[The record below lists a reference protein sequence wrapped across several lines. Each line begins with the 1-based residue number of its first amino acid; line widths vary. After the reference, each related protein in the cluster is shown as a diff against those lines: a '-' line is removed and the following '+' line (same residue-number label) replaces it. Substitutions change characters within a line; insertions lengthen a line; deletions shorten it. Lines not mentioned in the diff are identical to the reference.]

1 MSTLSSQRSANAAGP
16 TPRPNSQGRP
26 GHPVAATSPARVP
39 PFDLL
44 ESKLRPPRVRQGA
57 VPRGALIRLIEE
69 RSASMP
75 IVFLSAGPG
84 WGKTTLLG
92 EWASSS
98 RRPFAWV
105 SLDENDNDPIVLL
118 TYIAIAIDRIT
129 PLDSAVFDALAS
141 PGASVEGTVV
151 PRLGAALARIQPAVV
166 LALDDLH
173 VLDDSQGLDAIAT
186 LSRHIPDESQL
197 VLSARGDPALPMA
210 ALRAGGL
217 AFEIGP
223 DDLRMDAGEAHQLL
237 SAAGLHLRDDE
248 VAGLIE
254 RTQRA
259 GLRPVPRRAGD
270 QGPGREGPG
279 GGKCRRSDRLVADYL
294 QAELLAH
301 LSPEEIRFLTRTA
314 VLERMS
320 GPLCDAVLESGG
332 SAALLESLQHSN
344 LFLVPLDQHRQWY
357 RYHHLFQE
365 LLRSELARAEPD
377 QLPRL
382 LARAADWCEANGQ
395 PEEAIAYAQQFEDV
409 ERVARLVANCTQ
421 PAYQTGRVAT
431 VERWLEWLEAH
442 GALERNAAVAVLGG
456 LIAAVRGRPADA
468 ERWADAAERATA
480 EGPLPD
486 GSRSSD
492 AWLALLKAL
501 LCRNGVARMR
511 VDADLAAQEI
521 APGSQFRPSALLL
534 AGFSR
539 WMEGDLDQADDLL
552 ADAAEEGLEVGAPEA
567 AAVALGARGMI
578 AIRRGDW
585 TEAEE
590 LADRAMGLI
599 GRSRIDEYPV
609 SASAFALAARV
620 ALHRGDVAR
629 AQGLLGRAQRL
640 RPRLT
645 RALPYFSI
653 QTRLELAHAY
663 RGLADAGGASTM
675 LREIEPLLR
684 RQPDLGRLVAE
695 VEELR
700 TSLKMLRS
708 EAPGASTLTAAELRL
723 LPRLATHLTF
733 PEIGERLFLSRH
745 TVKSQAIAIY
755 RKLNV
760 TSRSAAVERARE
772 LGLL

>member
-1 MSTLSSQRSANAAGP
+1 
-16 TPRPNSQGRP
+16 
-26 GHPVAATSPARVP
+26 
-39 PFDLL
+39 
-44 ESKLRPPRVRQGA
+44 
-57 VPRGALIRLIEE
+57 
-69 RSASMP
+69 MP

-92 EWASSS
+92 EWASRS

-151 PRLGAALARIQPAVV
+151 PRLGAALAAIQPAVV

-197 VLSARGDPALPMA
+197 VLSARGDPALPIA

-254 RTQRA
+254 RTEGWSA
-259 GLRPVPRRAGD
+259 GLYLAALAIRARGVRATAV
-270 QGPGREGPG
+270 GSVAG
-279 GGKCRRSDRLVADYL
+279 SDRLVADYL
-294 QAELLAH
+294 QSELLAH

-344 LFLVPLDQHRQWY
+344 LFLVPLDQDRQWY

-442 GALERNAAVAVLGG
+442 GALERHAAVAGLGG

-468 ERWADAAERATA
+468 ERWADAAERATP

-486 GSRSSD
+486 GSHSSD

-501 LCRNGVARMR
+501 LCRHGVARMR
-511 VDADLAAQEI
+511 VDADIAAQEI

-578 AIRRGDW
+578 AIGRGDW
-585 TEAEE
+585 IEAEA

-609 SASAFALAARV
+609 SASVFALAARV

-663 RGLADAGGASTM
+663 RGLADAGGAWTM

-684 RQPDLGRLVAE
+684 RQPDLGE
-695 VEELR
+695 
-700 TSLKMLRS
+700 S
-708 EAPGASTLTAAELRL
+708 
-723 LPRLATHLTF
+723 LPRW
-733 PEIGERLFLSRH
+733 
-745 TVKSQAIAIY
+745 
-755 RKLNV
+755 
-760 TSRSAAVERARE
+760 RSCVRV
-772 LGLL
+772 